1 MIESIKKFNEILNK
15 RQIKNLIFLGFLLF
29 FGMIIEIFS
38 IGVILPIF
46 SFIGGDE
53 NVVILKSVNNL
64 DVIKNLEKKQ
74 LLIFSAVL
82 ILSVYLFKAFYMI
95 YLAYRQ
101 NQFLTNLSSKISSRL
116 FTKYILMPFKN
127 HVEGNTSNLIKN
139 VLVEVDTFNSFCQS
153 LLTLT
158 TECFLSLTIIITL
171 FIIEPVG
178 ALIIAF
184 FFSFSGLIFY
194 FFTKKQIKFWGQQRQ
209 FIDSKLSKIV
219 LETFGSIKELKLHK
233 SETFFMSK
241 YYSLI
246 NQKAQINIKN
256 DTIGII
262 PKFFLELIAV
272 IGMIGFILYGI
283 LNDNQINQLISTLG
297 VFAVGSFK
305 VIPSINKIIFCL
317 QKMKFSSSS
326 IDLVNEELKKHSV
339 SLKSEEKLLFSKEI
353 IIDNLYFS
361 YGNNTIISG
370 SSMLIKKGQT
380 IGIIGE
386 SGSGKSTLINL
397 LSGLLDNY
405 KGNILIDGKN
415 LKKVTD
421 SWQRAIGFVPQ
432 DVYLLDN
439 TILNNIAFG
448 IDEEN
453 INIEKVNKILKT
465 TQLFDFINTLES
477 GLMTRTGEKG
487 IQLSGGQKQRIG
499 IARALYNEPEIIFLD
514 EPTSALDNKTE
525 KAMISSLSNLKKD
538 ITFIIISHNLDSL
551 KGCDSIYK
559 ISNKNIQKLR

>member
-1 MIESIKKFNEILNK
+1 MIESIKKLSEILNK
-15 RQIKNLIFLGFLLF
+15 RQIENLIFLGFLLF

-53 NVVILKSVNNL
+53 NFIILKTLNNL
-64 DVIKNLEKKQ
+64 DFIKNIEQKQ

-82 ILSVYLFKAFYMI
+82 ILSVYLFKALYMI
-95 YLAYRQ
+95 YLAYKQ
-101 NQFLTNLSSKISSRL
+101 NQFLSNLSLKLSSRL
-116 FTKYILMPFKN
+116 FAKYILMPYKN

-139 VLVEVDTFNSFCQS
+139 ILVEVNTFNSFCQS
-153 LLTLT
+153 LLTLI
-158 TECFLSLTIIITL
+158 TECFLSFTIILTL
-171 FIIEPVG
+171 FIIEPIG

-184 FFSFSGLIFY
+184 FFSFSGFIFFY
-194 FFTKKQIKFWGQQRQ
+194 YTRKQIKFWGQQRQ
-209 FIDSKLSKIV
+209 IVDNKLSKIV

-241 YYSLI
+241 FYNLI

-256 DTIGII
+256 DTIGVV
-262 PKFFLELIAV
+262 PKFFLEIIAV
-272 IGMIGFILYGI
+272 FGMIGFILYGI
-283 LNDNQINQLISTLG
+283 LNENEINQLISTLG

-317 QKMKFSSSS
+317 QKMKFCSSS
-326 IDLVNEELKKHSV
+326 IDLVNEELKEYSE
-339 SLKSEEKLLFSKEI
+339 SLKSEKKLIFSKEI
-353 IIDNLYFS
+353 IINDLYFS
-361 YGNNTIISG
+361 YENNTIISG

-405 KGNILIDGKN
+405 TGSILIDGKN
-415 LKKVTD
+415 LKELTD
-421 SWQRAIGFVPQ
+421 SWQRSIGFVPQ
-432 DVYLLDN
+432 DVYLLDD

-453 INIEKVNKILKT
+453 INLEKVNKILKT
-465 TQLFDFINTLES
+465 TQLFDFINSLES

-499 IARALYNEPEIIFLD
+499 IARALYSEPEVIFLD

-525 KAMISSLSNLKKD
+525 KALIYSLSKLRED
-538 ITFIIISHNLDSL
+538 ITFIIISHNSDSL
-551 KGCDSIYK
+551 NDCDCIFE
-559 ISNKNIQKLR
+559 ISNKKIEKIR

>member
-1 MIESIKKFNEILNK
+1 MIESIKKISEILNK

-53 NVVILKSVNNL
+53 NVIILKSVNNL
-64 DVIKNLEKKQ
+64 HVIKNLEKKQ
-74 LLIFSAVL
+74 LLIFSSVL
-82 ILSVYLFKAFYMI
+82 IFSVYLFKAFYMI

-194 FFTKKQIKFWGQQRQ
+194 YFTKKQIKFWGQQRQ

-241 YYSLI
+241 FYSLI

-380 IGIIGE
+380 MGIIGE

-421 SWQRAIGFVPQ
+421 SWQRSIGFVPQ
-432 DVYLLDN
+432 DVYLLDD

-499 IARALYNEPEIIFLD
+499 IARALYNEPEVIFLD

-525 KAMISSLSNLKKD
+525 KAMISSLSNLGED
-538 ITFIIISHNLDSL
+538 ITFIIISHNSDSL

-559 ISNKNIQKLR
+559 ISNKNIEKLR

>member
-1 MIESIKKFNEILNK
+1 MIESIKKLSEILNK
-15 RQIKNLIFLGFLLF
+15 KQIKSLVLLGFLLF
-29 FGMIIEIFS
+29 FGMTIEIFS

-53 NVVILKSVNNL
+53 NFFILKSINNL
-64 DVIKNLEKKQ
+64 DVIRNLEKKQ
-74 LLIFSAVL
+74 LLIFSTVL

-95 YLAYRQ
+95 FLAFRQ
-101 NQFLTNLSSKISSRL
+101 NQFLSNLSSKISSRL
-116 FTKYILMPFKN
+116 FIKYILMPFKN
-127 HVEGNTSNLIKN
+127 HVEDNTSNLIKN
-139 VLVEVDTFNSFCQS
+139 ILVEVNLFNSFCQS
-153 LLTLT
+153 LLILI

-171 FIIEPVG
+171 FLIEPVG

-184 FFSFSGLIFY
+184 FFSFSGFIFFY
-194 FFTKKQIKFWGQQRQ
+194 YTKKKIKFWGQQRQ
-209 FIDSKLSKIV
+209 LVDSKLSKIV

-233 SETFFMSK
+233 SETFFISK
-241 YYSLI
+241 FYGLI

-262 PKFFLELIAV
+262 PKFFLELITI
-272 IGMIGFILYGI
+272 IGMISFILYGI
-283 LNDNQINQLISTLG
+283 LNETQINQLISTLG
-297 VFAVGSFK
+297 VFTVGSFK

-326 IDLVNEELKKHSV
+326 LELVNEELKKYSA
-339 SLKSEEKLLFSKEI
+339 SLKSEEKLIFSKEI
-353 IIDNLYFS
+353 IINNLYFS
-361 YGNNTIISG
+361 YGNTTIISD
-370 SSMLIKKGQT
+370 SSMLIKKGEI

-386 SGSGKSTLINL
+386 SGAGKSTLINL

-405 KGNILIDGKN
+405 QGDILIDGKN
-415 LKKVTD
+415 LKNVTD
-421 SWQRAIGFVPQ
+421 SWQRSIGFVPQ
-432 DVYLLDN
+432 DIYLLDD

-453 INIEKVNKILKT
+453 IDLEKVNDILKT

-499 IARALYNEPEIIFLD
+499 IARALYNEPEVIFLD

-525 KAMISSLSNLKKD
+525 KAMISSLSHLRD
-538 ITFIIISHNLDSL
+538 DLTFIIISHNLDSL